1 MKKIDFRYDPKQ
13 VSVFGEGHTEELVT
27 TGPPPPPPREDKKPK
42 PSRVVPDP
50 RQKSLF
56 EE

>member
-1 MKKIDFRYDPKQ
+1 MKKVDFRYDRKQ
-13 VSVFGEGHTEELVT
+13 VSVFGEEHTTELVVN
-27 TGPPPPPPREDKKPK
+27 GPPPPPPKKTEPK
-42 PSRVVPDP
+42 PVRIAPDP